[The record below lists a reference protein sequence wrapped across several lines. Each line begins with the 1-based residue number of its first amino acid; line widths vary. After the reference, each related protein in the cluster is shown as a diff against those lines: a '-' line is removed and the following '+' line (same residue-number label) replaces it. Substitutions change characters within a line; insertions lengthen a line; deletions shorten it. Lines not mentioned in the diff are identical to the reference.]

1 MVEWKHAVRKGD
13 LNKIM
18 LLVDKGI
25 DVNIKEDRV
34 CIYMHL

>member
-1 MVEWKHAVRKGD
+1 MDAVEEGD

-25 DVNIKEDRV
+25 DVDIQTKV
-34 CIYMHL
+34 WIYIYTYD

>member
-1 MVEWKHAVRKGD
+1 MDAAMEGE

-25 DVNIKEDRV
+25 DVDIQTKV
-34 CIYMHL
+34 WI

>member
-1 MVEWKHAVRKGD
+1 MDAAEEGD

-25 DVNIKEDRV
+25 DVDIQNKVWICNI
-34 CIYMHL
+34 HL